1 MPVTARSALCAV
13 LLGAFGTIVW
23 LAWTERSLFA
33 LDSWWRLV
41 TDVQILQRQLHQEL
55 AAAITAVH
63 TRGPIAAWSLAV
75 LSFVYGF
82 VHAAGPGHGKLVIS
96 TYVLTQ
102 EARLRRAIVLSVTSS
117 IAQGITAILAV
128 EATVDLLGLPL
139 RNTQRV
145 ETGLETV
152 SCALIVLVG
161 ATLAA
166 ASGRRAWMRY
176 RKRGEGHP
184 DHDSSPRD
192 LETSLSLRSLIG
204 IVGSIGVRP
213 CSGAMLVL
221 LVAYALH
228 QRSTGIG
235 VVFAMSLGTAITVS
249 ALALLCVHARTWM
262 LWMAAATSHRARR
275 REMAID
281 AVGMIGGVL
290 VFAFGALLLEAAMTA
305 PQHPLF

>member
-1 MPVTARSALCAV
+1 MPVTARSARCAV
-13 LLGAFGTIVW
+13 LLCALGAGVW

-75 LSFVYGF
+75 LSFVYGI

-102 EARLRRAIVLSVTSS
+102 EARMRRGIVLSVTSS

-128 EATVDLLGLPL
+128 EATVGLLGLPL

-152 SCALIVLVG
+152 SYALIVLVG

-166 ASGRRAWMRY
+166 ASGRRAWMRH
-176 RKRGEGHP
+176 RNRGERHP
-184 DHDSSPRD
+184 DHGSSPRD
-192 LETSLSLRSLIG
+192 LETPLSLRSLIG
-204 IVGSIGVRP
+204 IIGSIGVRP
-213 CSGAMLVL
+213 CSGAILVL

-235 VVFAMSLGTAITVS
+235 AVFAMSLGTAITVS

-262 LWMAAATSHRARR
+262 LRVAAAMSHRARR
-275 REMAID
+275 LEMAID
-281 AVGMIGGVL
+281 AIGMIGGVL
-290 VFAFGALLLEAAMTA
+290 VFALGALLLEAAMTT
-305 PQHPLF
+305 PKHPLF